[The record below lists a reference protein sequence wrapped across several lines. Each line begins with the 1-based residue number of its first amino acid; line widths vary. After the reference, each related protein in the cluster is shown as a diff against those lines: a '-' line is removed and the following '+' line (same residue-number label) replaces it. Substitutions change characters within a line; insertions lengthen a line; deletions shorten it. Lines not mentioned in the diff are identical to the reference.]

1 MSKGAIFV
9 RRSKNVKVGNVSAT
23 YASIKNTCSSTCPLK
38 ANRSCYAMNS
48 FVGMV
53 NRRMNSRARQYS
65 PLQVAR
71 SEAKAINES
80 YRGGKVPAGRMM
92 RMHVS
97 GDCKVVKGV
106 RLLAKAAV
114 RWTAR
119 QGGPIWSYTHSH
131 AHVPRKEWGTISV
144 LASIESV
151 SQVAAVRASGYAPA
165 LVINSFVSDKAF
177 SVPGCDTVFIP
188 CPAQTKDKVSCESC
202 KLCTRADWLF
212 ATNKGIAFA
221 VHGIRSADLK
231 RHLAVVS

>member
-9 RRSKNVKVGNVSAT
+9 RRSKNEKIGNVSAT
-23 YASIKNTCSSTCPLK
+23 YVSIKNTCSSTCPLK

-48 FVGMV
+48 YVGLV

-80 YRGGKVPAGRMM
+80 YRGGNVPVGRMI
-92 RMHVS
+92 RIHVS
-97 GDCKVVKGV
+97 GDCKVKKGV

-114 RWTAR
+114 RWEAR
-119 QGGPIWSYTHSH
+119 GGGSCFTYTHSH
-131 AHVPRKEWGTISV
+131 AHVPRKEWGSISV

-151 SQVAAVRASGYAPA
+151 SQVAAVRAQGYSPA
-165 LVINSFVSDKAF
+165 LIVNSFASDKAF

-188 CPAQTKDKVSCESC
+188 CPAQTKDKVSCETC

-212 ATNKGIAFA
+212 SVNKGIAFA
-221 VHGIRSADLK
+221 AHGIRSADLK